1 MSIINALLDLLK
13 KDSTDPKE
21 NTPEGVCPNCWGRTE
36 YGGQFFEAVQ
46 NHKVDVNDKNP
57 NVGWVQEYANKHL
70 AGIQL
75 KTKDDQLVCQNC
87 KITYRPS

>member
-1 MSIINALLDLLK
+1 MKLLDTLLNFLK
-13 KDSTDPKE
+13 KNPTKQKDTVPK
-21 NTPEGVCPNCWGRTE
+21 GLCPNCWGRTE
-36 YGGQFFEAVQ
+36 YGGQFFEAVK

-87 KITYRPS
+87 KITYRPT